1 MKRLLTLIIVAFI
14 LSFPLLVGAH
24 GSATHVMGTVTATTQ
39 DQITVKTPKGK
50 SVTILVTSD
59 TSFQH
64 NGISTQD
71 ARPQVGNRLI
81 AEAAKIE
88 GKLVAIDIKFSSPK
102 SK

>member
-1 MKRLLTLIIVAFI
+1 MKRLLPLIIVAFF
-14 LSFPLLVGAH
+14 LSFPLVVGAH
-24 GSATHVMGTVTATTQ
+24 GSATHVMGTVTETTK
-39 DQITVKTPKGK
+39 DEITVKTPKGK
-50 SVTILVTSD
+50 SVTIVVNAD

-64 NGISTQD
+64 NGISTND

-88 GKLVAIDIKFSSPK
+88 GKLVAINIKFSSPK